1 MKILMVAIPN
11 HHFFRWVNQ
20 LQDSGFEVYWF
31 DVSSNGTNSP
41 QIPWVT
47 QHVDWKLKW
56 DYPLRSKLKKHL
68 PKLYNKIQKIN
79 EVHVEHAFN
88 KFLNASK
95 PDIIHC
101 FEMKLSGIPIL
112 ETLLNHNNIPLI
124 YSSWGSDLF
133 YFEKLGVTKN
143 QVNQFLNRAD
153 YLITD
158 CIRDFGLA
166 QQNGFSNTFLDVLP
180 GNGGLEIQ
188 STYIQPT
195 KNRDTILIK
204 GYDDGVG
211 KAIEILK
218 AIEHISIELIKPFK
232 IVVYSADDVVIN
244 YIKSSQFFNTIE
256 VEIFSRYT
264 FVKNEKLLELMGQ
277 SVIHI
282 ANSISDG
289 MPNAL
294 LEAMA
299 MGAFPIQSNPGNVT
313 EEVVTHNKNGFLIEN
328 PLDVEHITALIKQAL
343 LNELLRLSA
352 QDYNVNF
359 MAKNYKRSTLQPKI
373 VILYNTVLK

>member
-1 MKILMVAIPN
+1 MVAIPN

-20 LQDSGFEVYWF
+20 LQDSGFEVFWF

-56 DYPLRSKLKKHL
+56 DYPFRFKLKKHL

-79 EVHVEHAFN
+79 EVHVENAFN
-88 KFLNASK
+88 KFLNANK

-133 YFEKLGVTKN
+133 YFEHL
-143 QVNQFLNRAD
+143 QVQKTQVETFLNRVN

-158 CIRDFGLA
+158 CERDYNIA
-166 QQNGFSNTFLDVLP
+166 KQNGFSHTFLGVLP

-188 STYIQPT
+188 PKHIKPT
-195 KNRDTILIK
+195 QNRDTILIK

-211 KAIEILK
+211 KAIEVLK
-218 AIEHISIELIKPFK
+218 AIEHIPIELIKPFK
-232 IVVYSADDVVIN
+232 IVVYSADDVVVN
-244 YIKSSQFFNTIE
+244 YIKLSQFYNRIE
-256 VEIFSRYT
+256 VETFSRYS
-264 FVKNEKLLELMGQ
+264 FVKNEKILKLMGQ
-277 SVIHI
+277 SALHI

-299 MGAFPIQSNPGNVT
+299 MGVFPIQSNPGKVT

-328 PLDVEHITALIKQAL
+328 PLDVEHISAVIKQAL
-343 LNELLRLSA
+343 LNELLRESA

-373 VILYNTVLK
+373 VTLYNTVLK